1 MEELFKPFSHP
12 GNLGGIQLTGQKHY
26 YGFIRNRD
34 EIISFLLEAITPLK
48 RHFGDCELR
57 Q

>member
-12 GNLGGIQLTGQKHY
+12 GNLGGIRLTIEKY
-26 YGFIRNRD
+26 YYSLVKI
-34 EIISFLLEAITPLK
+34 EAKLFHSNWAVLPLK
-48 RHFGDCELR
+48 RDIWVTLL